1 MVDQLESG
9 IFGKDLAG
17 AGFTLKLGRRP
28 HDAVEHQDAPL
39 AVQFLGDGLHRDTA
53 GIEVIGADVGIASGL
68 RHLIHEHEGNAGG
81 FDAVDRRGAGLK
93 FAGIEDDR
101 VDLLRDEVLDLTE
114 LFLDVGLRVD
124 HDQLHAR
131 LRLGVV
137 DDGLGEL
144 RGVLGGQVA
153 RREADEDF
161 AFLAGFGF
169 LAAGEKGDRERE
181 GADGQKGRDGFARG
195 KTHPRLLRTGLTSVE
210 PNRTH
215 DDDAFDDSLIIRRNT
230 HQI

>member
-1 MVDQLESG
+1 M
-9 IFGKDLAG
+9 
-17 AGFTLKLGRRP
+17 
-28 HDAVEHQDAPL
+28 EHQDAAL
-39 AVQFLGDGLHRDTA
+39 AVQFLGDSFHRDATR
-53 GIEVIGADVGIASGL
+53 IEVIGADVGIASGL

-81 FDAVDRRGAGLK
+81 FDAVDRRGAGLE
-93 FAGIEDDR
+93 FARIKDDR

-169 LAAGEKGDRERE
+169 LAAREKGDRERE